1 MVKWQVSKSYC
12 PSNEMRKS
20 GDLLIDFQNKN
31 TQKKKEK
38 EKNSRNE
45 SSMAFK
51 KYKKAQRFLHLSM
64 TIICFT
70 TDLQTSDKSI
80 Y

>member
-31 TQKKKEK
+31 TQKK
-38 EKNSRNE
+38 RRR
-45 SSMAFK
+45 K
-51 KYKKAQRFLHLSM
+51 KCKKAQWLLKTQESSKVFTLKQDHYLLH
-64 TIICFT
+64 
-70 TDLQTSDKSI
+70 